1 MNYIVH
7 YWVRVFCTY
16 LQLVYFYRL
25 CGDTDEFSG
34 FHMQKMALRLNSTLP
49 SSGAEYVDNFLAIN
63 ASLLLCEE
71 PSAATILS
79 DI

>member
-1 MNYIVH
+1 
-7 YWVRVFCTY
+7 
-16 LQLVYFYRL
+16 
-25 CGDTDEFSG
+25 
-34 FHMQKMALRLNSTLP
+34 MQKMALWLEGALP
-49 SSGAEYVDNFLAIN
+49 SSGTEYIDNFLAIN

>member
-1 MNYIVH
+1 M
-7 YWVRVFCTY
+7 
-16 LQLVYFYRL
+16 VYFHRL
-25 CGDTDEFSG
+25 CEILVLLFGDTDGFYC
-34 FHMQKMALRLNSTLP
+34 FHMQKMALRLKGALP
-49 SSGAEYVDNFLAIN
+49 SSGTEYVDNFLAIN